1 MTDGTPEVPGV
12 GRRDDASGVPRV
24 GGRDDGPG
32 APRVGPGDNTEGG
45 GATANEPSPAAT
57 ESAADED
64 ASVRVSTLEIFFDL
78 VFAFTLIQLTA
89 VLASHVSWL
98 AVFRVLLIFGLLW
111 WMYGAYAWLTNSRP
125 PVHTAERIGLL
136 AGMAGF
142 LVVGIAVPRGF
153 SSYGV
158 VLGLGYLIVVAVHA
172 FLYYRV
178 NTNIIRVAPFNTAS
192 ALLVIVAGLL
202 RGPGG
207 SANLAAYLLWVAA
220 LAVQL
225 GSPLIV
231 HPAGL
236 FQLRPAHFLER
247 HSALL
252 IVAIGESVAAIG
264 IGAAGPVSR
273 PGGASWK
280 LLAIALLGLVVAAA
294 LWWIVFGSGDDERA
308 EQALTEA
315 GRTRR
320 PALAL
325 SAFFYGFIP
334 LLLGLIGLAAGVL
347 MAVMLAGTARGS
359 AGQAAVLACGAA
371 LFLGGNAAIRR
382 QLAIGPVRVRA
393 LAAAL
398 ALVTIAIGV
407 SAGLDVQLVVVA
419 VILVLPLLAERPPTA
434 GPDRAGRAER
444 PAARPGAAG

>member
-1 MTDGTPEVPGV
+1 M
-12 GRRDDASGVPRV
+12 
-24 GGRDDGPG
+24 
-32 APRVGPGDNTEGG
+32 TEGG
-45 GATANEPSPAAT
+45 AAAGWNGPPPGQADDEAEPPL
-57 ESAADED
+57 
-64 ASVRVSTLEIFFDL
+64 RVSTLEIFFDL
-78 VFAFTLIQLTA
+78 VFAFTLIQLTS
-89 VLASHVSWL
+89 VLATQLSWL
-98 AVFRVLLIFGLLW
+98 AVGKVVMIFGLLW

-125 PVHTAERIGLL
+125 PVRTAERLGLL

-142 LVVGIAVPRGF
+142 LIVGIAIPDGF
-153 SSYGV
+153 GSYGV
-158 VLGLGYLIVVAVHA
+158 VLGLGYLLVVVVHA

-178 NTNIIRVAPFNTAS
+178 NTNIMRVAPFNTAS

-202 RGPGG
+202 HGPDGN
-207 SANLAAYLLWVAA
+207 ANVAAYLLWIAA

-236 FQLRPAHFLER
+236 FQLRAAHFVER

-264 IGAAGPVSR
+264 IGAAEPVSR
-273 PGGASWK
+273 PGGVNWT

-308 EQALTEA
+308 EQALTRVGSA
-315 GRTRR
+315 RR

-334 LLLGLIGLAAGVL
+334 LLLGLVGLAAGVL
-347 MAVMLAGTARGS
+347 TAVTHAGATRAS

-371 LFLGGNAAIRR
+371 LFLGGNAAVRR
-382 QLAIGPVRVRA
+382 HLRIGPASARA
-393 LAAAL
+393 LAAAVAL
-398 ALVTIAIGV
+398 ATMAVGV
-407 SAGLDVQLVVVA
+407 VAGLDVQLMVVA
-419 VILVLPLLAERPPTA
+419 VVLVAPLLAGWALGREPTGQADPDA
-434 GPDRAGRAER
+434 GG
-444 PAARPGAAG
+444 